1 MKRFIIVPLL
11 FLSTLLYAQQL
22 IEISVE
28 ITEVNE
34 NKSIE
39 LGIQW
44 PTESGISYSG
54 DLNSIP
60 SVIGTGDWI
69 KNTKFTSSLKALED
83 HGLATILA
91 KPKIITK
98 SGTEAS
104 FMVGGEIPIVTSN
117 MTGTTVDWKEFGIIL
132 KITPS
137 VVKDDNIGIVVN
149 TELSRIDNSI
159 QAGGYPGIATRKANS
174 NLEIKSGETMV
185 LAGLIQTTKEQQ
197 RSGVPFLCDIP
208 IIGRL
213 FSVTKD
219 IFIETNVLIFITPRL
234 ITQDK

>member
-1 MKRFIIVPLL
+1 MKKLILIPLL
-11 FLSTLLYAQQL
+11 FLSISLYGEQV

-69 KNTKFTSSLKALED
+69 KNSNFTSSLKALED

-104 FMVGGEIPIVTSN
+104 FMVGGEMPVVTSN
-117 MTGTTVDWKEFGIIL
+117 MTGTTVDYKKFGIIL

-137 VVKDDNIGIVVN
+137 VIKDDNIGIVVEA
-149 TELSRIDNSI
+149 ELSRIDNSI
-159 QAGGYPGIATRKANS
+159 SVGDYRGLATRKANS

-197 RSGVPFLCDIP
+197 KSGVPFLCDIP

-219 IFIETNVLIFITPRL
+219 IYTETNVLIFITPRL
-234 ITQDK
+234 IIQDK